1 MTVFR
6 DTTFLAAGPQV
17 NAVVRL
23 LTTILRKGRL
33 CELLTRFS
41 FLVALL
47 FAVGFV
53 GAGDKKAQDE
63 LQGKWKVTSMYGN
76 GTEAKGKGATLVI
89 KGDKI
94 SLVPDAKPGK
104 ERNFKI
110 TLDPTKSPKAIDA
123 LALDGGP
130 EGQTILG
137 IYQLKGDTLI
147 WSMSTEA
154 GGKRPTSLEP
164 KQGDKAMI
172 LTAERVK

>member
-1 MTVFR
+1 MR
-6 DTTFLAAGPQV
+6 
-17 NAVVRL
+17 VVYSVSL
-23 LTTILRKGRL
+23 
-33 CELLTRFS
+33 
-41 FLVALL
+41 LVALL
-47 FAVGFV
+47 FGAGFG

-76 GTEAKGKGATLVI
+76 GTEAQAGKGATLVI

-94 SLVPDAKPGK
+94 SLAPPDAKSGK
-104 ERNFKI
+104 ERNFKV
-110 TLDPTKSPKAIDA
+110 TLDPTKSPKTIDA
-123 LALDGGP
+123 MALDGGP

-147 WSMSTEA
+147 WSMSKEP